1 MEITQIERISKTKVR
16 IFIDGEYAFPLYHN
30 DVIRLQLEE
39 GMEVPEKI
47 YKEIC
52 EKVILCRAKKKALAL
67 LKTQDRT
74 RAELRRKLKDAGY
87 PEEIVNQTI
96 TYVDSYGYL
105 DDVRYA
111 SLYIRDRKHRK
122 SKLVLKMELSR
133 KGISKDILDPIF
145 ETEYQEEGR
154 EDPEII
160 AIKKAIAKKNV
171 DTEQL
176 TWEEKQKLIASLYR
190 KGFAVDKI
198 NRIL

>member
-1 MEITQIERISKTKVR
+1 
-16 IFIDGEYAFPLYHN
+16 
-30 DVIRLQLEE
+30 
-39 GMEVPEKI
+39 
-47 YKEIC
+47 
-52 EKVILCRAKKKALAL
+52 
-67 LKTQDRT
+67 
-74 RAELRRKLKDAGY
+74 
-87 PEEIVNQTI
+87 
-96 TYVDSYGYL
+96 
-105 DDVRYA
+105 A

-122 SKLVLKMELSR
+122 SRLVLKMELSR